1 MKFAAVVA
9 GLVTVAVT
17 AVPLSAQG
25 IQGNAWTL
33 GRFETGFGAS
43 AWNYSPT
50 TNLFLS
56 ALRREKV
63 LSPYRFEP
71 VAPVMAV
78 APTRGPR
85 DIGFTAGPRDVLPPP
100 PRGPR
105 DIGLPAGPRDVLP
118 PPPPPADLDPVPPT
132 TTVPEPATMV
142 LLATGLLLLG
152 AVPLA
157 RRLRPIR

>member
-1 MKFAAVVA
+1 MKFATIVA

-33 GRFETGFGAS
+33 GRFDTGFGAS

-50 TNLFLS
+50 TSLFLS

-63 LSPYRFEP
+63 VAPFRIEP
-71 VAPVMAV
+71 VAPVMVV
-78 APTRGPR
+78 ATTRGPR
-85 DIGFTAGPRDVLPPP
+85 DIAATAGPS
-100 PRGPR
+100 
-105 DIGLPAGPRDVLP
+105 DVLP
-118 PPPPPADLDPVPPT
+118 PPPPPAPDPVLPT
-132 TTVPEPATMV
+132 TTVPEPATMA

-152 AVPLA
+152 AAPLA
-157 RRLRPIR
+157 RRLRQGR

>member
-1 MKFAAVVA
+1 MKFATIVA

-25 IQGNAWTL
+25 IQGDAWRL

-50 TNLFLS
+50 TSLFLS

-63 LSPYRFEP
+63 LAPYRLEP
-71 VAPVMAV
+71 VAPVMVV
-78 APTRGPR
+78 APMTLGPR
-85 DIGFTAGPRDVLPPP
+85 DIAALAGASDV
-100 PRGPR
+100 
-105 DIGLPAGPRDVLP
+105 P
-118 PPPPPADLDPVPPT
+118 PPPPPAADPDPILPT
-132 TTVPEPATMV
+132 TTVPEPATMA

-157 RRLRPIR
+157 RRLRPGR